1 MAVAEQERATAL
13 AIQTNVERA
22 AKRAAETV
30 AASAGAEAEGA
41 VSGAAADGEG
51 GGAEELF
58 CVCRVPWSPDDEMV
72 GCDGPCGGWYH
83 PACVGLQELPEGVM
97 WTCPECSGAGA
108 TYMKM

>member
-1 MAVAEQERATAL
+1 M
-13 AIQTNVERA
+13 QTNVERA
-22 AKRAAETV
+22 AKRAAETE
-30 AASAGAEAEGA
+30 AASAGAEGA
-41 VSGAAADGEG
+41 VSGAADGED

-83 PACVGLQELPEGVM
+83 PACVGLQELPEGKM